1 MPVSNTLSIN
11 RGQFSSWHME
21 RAGDNKYSAS
31 DSSIKPAAGE
41 RSKTLVTDGRP
52 AGTYFKTNPW
62 HDGGAGER
70 GARAHDL
77 AKYTGSS
84 YGKMSGNDA
93 PFMKGDRARTAD
105 GTLREV
111 RADQLVSNN
120 ATLNER
126 ATDIVAEYG
135 NLTVGELRDMFDGM
149 SVSKIGEMTQAERA
163 DYLATKADLSQA
175 VGQNVAGDADQVG
188 NTPDFSQ
195 AGITSQIAMLRGGC

>member
-1 MPVSNTLSIN
+1 MPISNN
-11 RGQFSSWHME
+11 VNAGQFSSWHME
-21 RAGDNKYSAS
+21 RAGANKYSDS
-31 DSSIKPAAGE
+31 DNSTQPAPGE

-52 AGTYFKTNPW
+52 AGTYFKDNPW
-62 HDGGAGER
+62 HDGGAGDR

-120 ATLNER
+120 ATFKER
-126 ATDIVAEYG
+126 ATDLVDNYG
-135 NLTVGELRDMFDGM
+135 DLSVGELRDMFDGM
-149 SVSKIGEMTQAERA
+149 SVSKIGEMTQAERT
-163 DYLATKADLSQA
+163 DFLANKATPE
-175 VGQNVAGDADQVG
+175 VGQNVAQQGDIAAQVG
-188 NTPDFSQ
+188 DDVNFSQ
-195 AGITSQIAMLRGGC
+195 AGITSQIAQLRGGC